1 MRKILFGILMLLVS
15 LKTVCAIGNVRI
27 TLSIDEENHIM
38 KQIVVDNEDEEFTMI
53 LPESGKIPGS
63 FYGYYVDLKDINSN
77 VKYKKNK
84 NNLFFSNISNQG
96 RIVINNEY
104 DVSFRQYDG
113 YEYFTI
119 LDGIDK
125 DIDALSIQLIFE
137 ETYDVN
143 DLKMFINNKETKKYT
158 RFISGN
164 KASIILNKLNSNDFV
179 SFQVKRSVKHSISIL
194 TIISFVFPILCLI
207 LSFVL
212 WYLYGKDRIHDIS
225 KKMNPVREL
234 SLLEVAKLYNEKV
247 TKKDVISLIFSLC
260 SKGFVK
266 IVETKDELKLVRLK
280 NYNGHSYSEGLLF
293 DSLFVKS
300 YVGTFDEVIN
310 KKKKEYNDEVN
321 VKDIRII
328 RTINRII
335 SNENMNNKKYEFFE
349 RDTGSK
355 KNIIIG
361 MAIICLVLVTINPFI
376 TINNSWYFVVALIIE
391 IISFYLIYRF
401 VEYVDFNKVKKYLVP
416 ILLTVL
422 FFVLIFAFVLGT
434 NSVYEVAYLLG
445 IVCVI
450 GMMIFAKYM
459 PKRNVYGDKLFSK
472 MEGFR
477 KLLEE
482 GTKEELEN
490 VLKTNSNYYYDMLAY
505 MYILGNKDN
514 VCKRF
519 KNLVDKKCEW
529 YESYKKYDYN
539 NFNKSC
545 DVIMDV
551 VRENN

>member
-119 LDGIDK
+119 LEGIDK

-164 KASIILNKLNSNDFV
+164 KASITLNKLKSNDFV

>member
-1 MRKILFGILMLLVS
+1 
-15 LKTVCAIGNVRI
+15 
-27 TLSIDEENHIM
+27 
-38 KQIVVDNEDEEFTMI
+38 
-53 LPESGKIPGS
+53 
-63 FYGYYVDLKDINSN
+63 
-77 VKYKKNK
+77 
-84 NNLFFSNISNQG
+84 
-96 RIVINNEY
+96 
-104 DVSFRQYDG
+104 
-113 YEYFTI
+113 
-119 LDGIDK
+119 
-125 DIDALSIQLIFE
+125 
-137 ETYDVN
+137 
-143 DLKMFINNKETKKYT
+143 
-158 RFISGN
+158 
-164 KASIILNKLNSNDFV
+164 
-179 SFQVKRSVKHSISIL
+179 
-194 TIISFVFPILCLI
+194 
-207 LSFVL
+207 
-212 WYLYGKDRIHDIS
+212 
-225 KKMNPVREL
+225 
-234 SLLEVAKLYNEKV
+234 
-247 TKKDVISLIFSLC
+247 
-260 SKGFVK
+260 
-266 IVETKDELKLVRLK
+266 
-280 NYNGHSYSEGLLF
+280 
-293 DSLFVKS
+293 
-300 YVGTFDEVIN
+300 
-310 KKKKEYNDEVN
+310 
-321 VKDIRII
+321 
-328 RTINRII
+328 
-335 SNENMNNKKYEFFE
+335 MNNKKYEFFE
-349 RDTGSK
+349 RDTSSK

-445 IVCVI
+445 IVCVV

-459 PKRNVYGDKLFSK
+459 PKRNVYGDKLFGK

-490 VLKTNSNYYYDMLAY
+490 VLKTNSNYYYDMLVY

>member
-1 MRKILFGILMLLVS
+1 MKKIFFGILMLLVS
-15 LKTVCAIGNVRI
+15 LKTVCAIDNVRI
-27 TLSIDEENHIM
+27 TLSIDEKNHIM
-38 KQIVVDNEDEEFTMI
+38 KQIVVDNEDEEFTMF

-119 LDGIDK
+119 LEGINK
-125 DIDALSIQLIFE
+125 DIDVLSIQLIFE
-137 ETYDVN
+137 DTYDVN

-164 KASIILNKLNSNDFV
+164 KASITLNKLNSNDFV

-349 RDTGSK
+349 RDTSSK

-361 MAIICLVLVTINPFI
+361 MAIICLVLVTISPFI

-422 FFVLIFAFVLGT
+422 FFVLIFSFVLGT

-445 IVCVI
+445 VVCVI

-459 PKRNVYGDKLFSK
+459 PKRNVYGDKLFGK

-490 VLKTNSNYYYDMLAY
+490 VLKTNSNYYYDMLVY

>member
-1 MRKILFGILMLLVS
+1 MKKIIFGILMLLVS
-15 LKTVCAIGNVRI
+15 LKTVCAIDNVRI

-38 KQIVVDNEDEEFTMI
+38 KQIVVDNKDEEFTMF

-84 NNLFFSNISNQG
+84 NSLFFSNISNQG

-119 LDGIDK
+119 LEGIDK
-125 DIDALSIQLIFE
+125 DIDTLSIQLIFE

-164 KASIILNKLNSNDFV
+164 KASITLNKLNSNDFV

-349 RDTGSK
+349 RDTSSK

-445 IVCVI
+445 IVCVV

-459 PKRNVYGDKLFSK
+459 PKRNVYGDKLFGK

-490 VLKTNSNYYYDMLAY
+490 VLKTNSNYYYDMLVY

>member
-119 LDGIDK
+119 LEGIDK